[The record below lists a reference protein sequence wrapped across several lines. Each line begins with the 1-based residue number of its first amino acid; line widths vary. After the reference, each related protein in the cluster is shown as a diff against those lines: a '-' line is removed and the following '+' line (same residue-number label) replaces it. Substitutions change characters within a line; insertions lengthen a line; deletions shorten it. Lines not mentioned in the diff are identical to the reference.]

1 MELKKQFKK
10 TKEVPLFSPVEVMPP
25 ETRYTT
31 ASKQIEEYVTR
42 TFPDE
47 TDRFKFLEQC
57 AISNAILA
65 QGQFQRQHENL
76 TAEGAARAFG
86 IFADKALQIRKARE
100 SGFQE
105 APINVSILISLQETL
120 ARLTP
125 TKNAQD

>member
-1 MELKKQFKK
+1 MQLKK
-10 TKEVPLFSPVEVMPP
+10 TKLSKETDMEVLAPTKKEDKFTS
-25 ETRYTT
+25 
-31 ASKQIEEYVTR
+31 ASKEIEAFVTR

-57 AISNAILA
+57 AISNAIIC
-65 QGQFQRQHENL
+65 QGHFQEMHANM

-105 APINVSILISLQETL
+105 APVNVSILISLQETL

-125 TKNAQD
+125 TKNVKEE